1 MLLCYTYAA
10 SEAIVLSK
18 AKILIV
24 EDEGITALHLKNALE
39 GLGYEVAGVS
49 SYGDEAINR
58 ATQVRPDLVLMDIVL
73 KGIVD
78 GIDAAEKIQ
87 GILNIPVIYL
97 TSHTDDATLQRAKLT
112 EPYGYIVKPFSERD
126 LSIAI
131 GFALY
136 RSRMEGERNRLMAQL
151 GETLAQREEAEE
163 HIGML
168 NEQLKRHV
176 DELAAANRELEAFNY
191 SVSHDLRVPLRFIK
205 SYSEMVMEEH
215 AAGIDEEGARLLT
228 SIRSHALKMDELIN
242 ALISLSQVGRRQ
254 PDIAPID
261 MEQLARGAF
270 NELKSVVPDREVRF
284 IMHPLPQASGDLL
297 LVRQVLSNLL
307 RNALKY
313 TRQRPVAHIEIGGR
327 AEDFENVYFVKD
339 NGAGFD
345 MQFADKLFRAFQRLH
360 SQQEFEGTGIGL
372 SIVQRIID
380 RHGGRV
386 WAEGKPDEGATFYF
400 TLPRSVALSGE

>member
-1 MLLCYTYAA
+1 
-10 SEAIVLSK
+10 LSK
-18 AKILIV
+18 GKILIV
-24 EDEGITALHLKNALE
+24 EDEGITALHLRNALE

-58 ATQVRPDLVLMDIVL
+58 ATEVRPDLVLMDIVL

-78 GIDAAEKIQ
+78 GIDAAEKIR
-87 GILNIPVIYL
+87 GILNIPVVYL

-112 EPYGYIVKPFSERD
+112 EPLGYIVKPFSERD

-131 GFALY
+131 EFALY
-136 RSRMEGERNRLMAQL
+136 RSKMEADRNRLMVQL
-151 GETLAQREEAEE
+151 RETLSQREEAEE
-163 HIGML
+163 QIGML
-168 NEQLKRHV
+168 NEQLKRHL

-205 SYSEMVMEEH
+205 SYSEMVLEDH
-215 AAGIDEEGARLLT
+215 AAGLNDEGARLLT

-261 MEQLARGAF
+261 MERLVRGAF
-270 NELKSVVPDREVRF
+270 NELKFAVPDREVRF
-284 IMHPLPQASGDLL
+284 IVHPLPQANADLL
-297 LVRQVLSNLL
+297 LVRQVVTNLL
-307 RNALKY
+307 ENALKF
-313 TRQRPVAHIEIGGR
+313 TQVRAVAQIEIGGR
-327 AEDFENVYFVKD
+327 AEDFENVYSVKD

-345 MQFADKLFRAFQRLH
+345 MQYADKLFRAFQRLH

-372 SIVQRIID
+372 SIVQRIIAL
-380 RHGGRV
+380 HGGRV
-386 WAEGKPDEGATFYF
+386 WAEGAPDEGATFYF
-400 TLPRSVALSGE
+400 TLPCAAAVS